1 MKGIFNRYLIA
12 KVVLDF
18 PVLLIAYT
26 TSCLFNTTTSHLT
39 IPVVVHA
46 QFLISSVVGWYLSA
60 RISKLN
66 TDRRFNKYAE
76 EIVFITYTILIF
88 LLYKPLIFFYS
99 SYFCFIILL
108 FI

>member
-88 LLYKPLIFFYS
+88 FIVQASNIF
-99 SYFCFIILL
+99 L
-108 FI
+108 FKLFRLCL